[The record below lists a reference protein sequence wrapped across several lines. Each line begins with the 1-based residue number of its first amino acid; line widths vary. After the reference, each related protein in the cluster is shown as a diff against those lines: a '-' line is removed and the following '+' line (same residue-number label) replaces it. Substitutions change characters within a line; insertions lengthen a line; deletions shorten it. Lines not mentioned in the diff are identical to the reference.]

1 MARYEYALTRGVEA
15 SNGRVVRGRMEL
27 RDFLRAIRARWAL
40 TTLAVLMAV
49 IAAGVW
55 TWQTI
60 PQYESTTQL
69 FVSTPGSDD
78 TTAAYQ
84 GNLFSQQRV
93 TSYAEL
99 LEGDELASMVIES
112 LELDMNQDEVTGA
125 ITASVIPETVIL
137 QATITDPDPQRARA
151 IAEAVGREFA
161 ILVDVLET
169 PPGAETAPVKVT
181 VVQQPRLPTIP
192 VEPNV
197 ARNLGIGAVLGLILG
212 LALAVLREQLDNTV
226 KRVDDIEEVAGA
238 SVIGGVMYDADIA
251 NKPLARQLQGQSQTA
266 EAFRQ
271 IRTNLQFL
279 NVDDPPRVLV
289 VTSSLPGEGKTTIAI
304 GIALVLAQSGERVV
318 LVEGDLRRPR
328 VTRYLNM
335 VEGAGLTNVL
345 AGRVSIEETLQP
357 LGDGKLSVLASGP
370 TPPNPSEMLGS
381 THMREMIRELRE
393 NSDYVIIDSS
403 PLLPVTDGAV
413 LAAVCDGVVL
423 VTRHGVTKREQ
434 LRQSAQ
440 TLQSV
445 DGRLL
450 GVVLNMVP
458 VKSSGSYGY
467 GYGYGYESDKRR
479 RHTEPSA
486 DDRRKPVEY
495 DTPPVPAGHSGRP
508 TKESRRR

>member
-1 MARYEYALTRGVEA
+1 MK
-15 SNGRVVRGRMEL
+15 L
-27 RDFLRAIRARWAL
+27 RDYVQAVRAHWVVAVVALAIAVGVAGLVTYRATPIYA
-40 TTLAVLMAV
+40 
-49 IAAGVW
+49 
-55 TWQTI
+55 
-60 PQYESTTQL
+60 SSTQL
-69 FVSTPGSDD
+69 FVSTPGSADVA
-78 TTAAYQ
+78 AAYQ

-99 LEGDELASMVIES
+99 LEGDELASMVAES
-112 LELDMNQDEVTGA
+112 LDLNISQDEVAGA
-125 ITASVIPETVIL
+125 ITASVIPDTVIL
-137 QATITDPDPQRARA
+137 QATVVDPSPERAQA
-151 IAEAVGREFA
+151 IAEAVGSQFA
-161 ILVDVLET
+161 ILVAELET
-169 PPGAETAPVKVT
+169 PRGADVARVT
-181 VVQQPRLPTIP
+181 VSVVQQPRLPTTA
-192 VEPNV
+192 VEPSV
-197 ARNLGIGAVLGLILG
+197 TRNLGLGALLGLIAG
-212 LALAVLREQLDNTV
+212 FGLAVLREQLDNTV
-226 KRVDDIEEVAGA
+226 KRIDEIEEVAGA
-238 SVIGGVMYDADIA
+238 SVIGGVMYDSDIA
-251 NKPLARQLQGQSQTA
+251 KKPLARQLQGQSQTA

-289 VTSSLPGEGKTTIAI
+289 VTSSLPGEGKTTMAI

-328 VTRYLNM
+328 VARYLNM

-345 AGRVSIEETLQP
+345 AGRVSLEETLQP

-381 THMREMIRELRE
+381 SHMRQIISELRE
-393 NSDYVIIDSS
+393 STDYVIIDSS

-440 TLQSV
+440 TLHSV

-467 GYGYGYESDKRR
+467 GYGYGYEADKRR
-479 RHTEPSA
+479 RHTESSA
-486 DDRRKPVEY
+486 GERKKLADY
-495 DTPPVPAGHSGRP
+495 DTAPVPVARSGQP
-508 TKESRRR
+508 TQERRRRR